1 MRYPVKV
8 GMIRSLIPCNPEG
21 VRRVYIDRYD
31 RKSCGYGERSWKAHR
46 SHQWKVEDQP
56 SFFFELPVISIRGPE
71 WLRRRRAAHLCLT
84 RQYRLLVPV
93 QLFPIIGNHET
104 EQVGTA
110 SNFLCLYDFTHCW
123 GDDCKREE
131 IYRHEV
137 NMFKYEYRDSF
148 IDEGEYFGTHGW
160 DIGSLLDYERN
171 NT

>member
-1 MRYPVKV
+1 M
-8 GMIRSLIPCNPEG
+8 LF
-21 VRRVYIDRYD
+21 
-31 RKSCGYGERSWKAHR
+31 RSW
-46 SHQWKVEDQP
+46 D
-56 SFFFELPVISIRGPE
+56 E
-71 WLRRRRAAHLCLT
+71 WLQDYLDSLPEDL
-84 RQYRLLVPV
+84 YEDVWDV
-93 QLFPIIGNHET
+93 QGE
-104 EQVGTA
+104 EDG
-110 SNFLCLYDFTHCW
+110 LYDFTHCW